1 LFFVINLYK
10 NNNPLKAITTIMLV
24 ASIIS
29 YATGTVPLAFA
40 FELSTPNKNLQ
51 VQWWKWILGIP
62 ADDSPAL
69 DLTGEDCEV
78 DQKGPIW
85 YLSGFAG
92 SSEGLPGGTAE
103 RDCSVPEGKDILIP
117 VFNTVCA
124 EITDAGIIRQELGLE
139 EDEDIPPSQ
148 LKEGL
153 VRCTDFFIDHIV
165 PESLVFSIDDQTL
178 GFEDLADFRVVS
190 PQFQIVYPDGN
201 VFGQSPTNVKQKA
214 VADGYWVLIE
224 DLEPGEYTINA
235 ASLLR
240 FPEFDDFEFQTS
252 VTYHL
257 TVESSQTSSFLHD
270 EANPVLNK
278 LMGNPIETQPV
289 EDMAVINKLLGN
301 IEDVE

>member
-1 LFFVINLYK
+1 MFFVINLYK
-10 NNNPLKAITTIMLV
+10 NNNPLKAITTIALV

-62 ADDSPAL
+62 EENSPAL
-69 DLTGEDCEV
+69 DLTGEDCNV

-124 EITDAGIIRQELGLE
+124 EITDAGIIRQELGLAE
-139 EDEDIPPSQ
+139 GEDIPPSQ

-165 PESLVFSIDDQTL
+165 PESLVFSIEDQTL

-224 DLEPGEYTINA
+224 DLEPGVYTINA

-252 VTYHL
+252 VTYTL
-257 TVESSQTSSFLHD
+257 TVENSLTSSFSHD

-278 LMGNPIETQPV
+278 LMGNPRETQPV
-289 EDMAVINKLLGN
+289 EDTSVINKLLRK
-301 IEDVE
+301 